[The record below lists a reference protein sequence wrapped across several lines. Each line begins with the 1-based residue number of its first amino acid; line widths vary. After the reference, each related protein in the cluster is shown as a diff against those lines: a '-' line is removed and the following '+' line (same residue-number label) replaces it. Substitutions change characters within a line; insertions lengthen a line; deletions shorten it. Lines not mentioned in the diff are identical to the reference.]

1 MPLFPSA
8 YLPSIGYLKLL
19 NKFQDA
25 QIDLHENFIKQSIRN
40 RCEIVSANGRL
51 KLIVPIQHNKLIK
64 IRSGEIKIDYTDSW
78 QKNHCRTI
86 QSAYAHA
93 PAPDPEAVL
102 SRNSSKHRVPGPTSH
117 RHPNSFSTSHP
128 VPTTRDLNL
137 DHTPAPV
144 QASGNNKSLA
154 KNALDPSLV
163 TAGPKKRPAGGLAP
177 FKRVLEK
184 SLTPAPANRHT
195 SVPSNKRPA
204 AAGAT
209 PSASA
214 TASAHAYPD
223 QVVAASK
230 RRKTLPKIE
239 RVVAI
244 VEVTAVVA
252 AAAIAVVA
260 VCNETKPSL
269 RRAATLK
276 LLHDQSC

>member
-1 MPLFPSA
+1 
-8 YLPSIGYLKLL
+8 
-19 NKFQDA
+19 
-25 QIDLHENFIKQSIRN
+25 
-40 RCEIVSANGRL
+40 
-51 KLIVPIQHNKLIK
+51 
-64 IRSGEIKIDYTDSW
+64 
-78 QKNHCRTI
+78 
-86 QSAYAHA
+86 
-93 PAPDPEAVL
+93 
-102 SRNSSKHRVPGPTSH
+102 
-117 RHPNSFSTSHP
+117 
-128 VPTTRDLNL
+128 
-137 DHTPAPV
+137 
-144 QASGNNKSLA
+144 
-154 KNALDPSLV
+154 LDPSLV

-177 FKRVLEK
+177 SKRVLEK
-184 SLTPAPANRHT
+184 LLTPAPANRHT

-214 TASAHAYPD
+214 SASAHAYPG

-260 VCNETKPSL
+260 VCNETKSSL